1 MKNTFEK
8 RVIVSFV
15 LVWGILVLN
24 SIEAASREWHVSLS
38 GNDNDSG
45 TLEFPLRHIQY
56 AANKAQ
62 PGDKVIIHEG
72 IYRESVVP
80 VCGGEE
86 GKPIVYQAADGEKV
100 VIKGSEVI
108 KDWKNITGTIWQVAV
123 PNSLFG
129 DFNPYSD
136 TIHGDWLARGQWA
149 HTGEIYLNDEALTE
163 TPHLENILLNN
174 KKSPL
179 WYARVAEDTTW
190 IWADF
195 RGADPNKELVEINVR
210 RTIFYPN
217 NKTFHNVQPQ
227 YSPP

>member
-108 KDWKNITGTIWQVAV
+108 KDWKILPERFGKLQYPIACSEISILIQIRFMEIGWQED
-123 PNSLFG
+123 NG
-129 DFNPYSD
+129 
-136 TIHGDWLARGQWA
+136 R
-149 HTGEIYLNDEALTE
+149 
-163 TPHLENILLNN
+163 ILV
-174 KKSPL
+174 KS
-179 WYARVAEDTTW
+179 
-190 IWADF
+190 I
-195 RGADPNKELVEINVR
+195 
-210 RTIFYPN
+210 
-217 NKTFHNVQPQ
+217 
-227 YSPP
+227 